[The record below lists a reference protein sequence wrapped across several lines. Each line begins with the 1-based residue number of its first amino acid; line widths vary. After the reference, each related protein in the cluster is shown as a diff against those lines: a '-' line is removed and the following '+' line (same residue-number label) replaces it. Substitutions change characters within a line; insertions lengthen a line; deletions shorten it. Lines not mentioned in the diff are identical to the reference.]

1 MNYQDKYDELYNMVS
16 TLKVLENEITDE
28 DYIEDLRQIRWQ
40 AEDELKEV
48 EEKLEEEAKEE
59 YEVEMKER
67 EYEYQSMQGF

>member
-59 YEVEMKER
+59 YEVEMK
-67 EYEYQSMQGF
+67 